1 MSKELRETFA
11 YPLRDFVQ
19 TFGASQLFLARM
31 LAYTPRAVW
40 RRPGLVLEQ
49 IFATGSLSLVIIMI
63 SGLFV
68 GMVLGLQGYDSLSR
82 FGAEDALG
90 ALAALSL
97 LRELGPVVT
106 ALLFAGRAGT
116 ALASEIG
123 LMRATDQISALEM
136 MAVDPIR
143 RIAVP
148 RFLGGAVSLP
158 LLAGIFNAIGI
169 LGAWLVGVRLM
180 GVDEG
185 AFWGSIHEQVDLYDD
200 VLSGVIKSV
209 VFGGLASFLAV
220 FEGYNSIP
228 TAEGVSRA
236 TTRTVVLTAIGVLA
250 LDFVLTSLLLDKD
263 SMG

>member
-1 MSKELRETFA
+1 MSNVLRENFA

-19 TFGASQLFLARM
+19 TFGASQLFLLRL
-31 LAYTPRAVW
+31 LAYSPRAVVQ
-40 RRPGLVLEQ
+40 RPQLVLEQ
-49 IFATGSLSLVIIMI
+49 IYATGSLSLLIIMI

-82 FGAEDALG
+82 FGAEDSLG
-90 ALAALSL
+90 AVAALSL

-123 LMRATDQISALEM
+123 LMRATDQLSALEM

-143 RIAVP
+143 RVAVP
-148 RFLGGAVSLP
+148 RFLAGSISLP
-158 LLAGIFNAIGI
+158 LLAAVFNSIGIF
-169 LGAWLVGVRLM
+169 GAWLVGVQLM

-185 AFWGSIHEQVDLYDD
+185 AFWGSIREQVDLYDD

-209 VFGGLASFLAV
+209 VFGGIASFLAV

-236 TTRTVVLTAIGVLA
+236 TTRTVVLTAITVLA
-250 LDFVLTSLLLDKD
+250 LDFVLTALLLQKD
-263 SMG
+263 